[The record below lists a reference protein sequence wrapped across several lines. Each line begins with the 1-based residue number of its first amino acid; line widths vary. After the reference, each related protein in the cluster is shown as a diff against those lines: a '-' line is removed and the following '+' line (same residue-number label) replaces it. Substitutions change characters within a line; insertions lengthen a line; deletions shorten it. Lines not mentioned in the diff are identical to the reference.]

1 MRKEEAV
8 ALGHLVD
15 SLQEALNWLEN
26 SKKENDRQKFENAKK
41 EVNSCVRQYYTY
53 LPMDIYNSH
62 NQYLGYA
69 LYSGILGLS
78 VLFIA
83 LFLALYKSYKE
94 DKFLF
99 VIMVLY
105 CIIFLTEN
113 VLERQSGLILFC
125 FLLNMIPVIEDY
137 SQTFKKIN
145 QKTNT

>member
-1 MRKEEAV
+1 
-8 ALGHLVD
+8 
-15 SLQEALNWLEN
+15 
-26 SKKENDRQKFENAKK
+26 
-41 EVNSCVRQYYTY
+41 
-53 LPMDIYNSH
+53 
-62 NQYLGYA
+62 LGYA